1 MTVALFFH
9 TDSLCTDAQVVS
21 CESSADGFA
30 VILNQTLFHPQGGGQ
45 LGDTGHIGGNKVTK
59 AVKNGEDIIHYS
71 ESAVALGQVD
81 IQVDAERR
89 LLNSRLHSA
98 GHLIGHIGEA
108 YGLQAIKGHHW
119 PSEAKVS
126 FKPLSGSKVINAES
140 IQQEIDKLISADLPR
155 YTRTNEDS
163 MRMVGFGTLEPY
175 ACGGTHVAHL
185 GMIGSAV
192 ITGVKEKKGIISVS
206 YQVV

>member
-21 CESSADGFA
+21 CEFCADGFA
-30 VILNQTLFHPQGGGQ
+30 VSLNQTLFHPQGGGQ
-45 LGDTGHIGGNKVTK
+45 LGDTGRIGGSKVTK
-59 AVKNGEDIIHYS
+59 VVKSGEDIIHYT
-71 ESAVALGQVD
+71 ESAVALGQID

-98 GHLIGHIGEA
+98 GHLIGHIGETC
-108 YGLQAIKGHHW
+108 GLQAVKGHHW
-119 PSEAKVS
+119 PGEAKVS

-140 IQQEIDKLISADLPR
+140 IQREIDKLISADLPR
-155 YTRTNEDS
+155 NIQTNEDS

-185 GMIGSAV
+185 GMIGPVTILS
-192 ITGVKEKKGIISVS
+192 VKEKKGVISVS